1 MTAEAQLLQQIGRG
15 MQRLSEF
22 TEQELAI
29 ATAPKEEIFQTDM
42 VKLYRYRPQVEKPL
56 RVPLLIVYAL
66 VGRYQMIDLEA
77 ERSFVR
83 KLLGQGIDVYMVD
96 WGLPRRVH
104 RWVTM
109 DDYVNG
115 YLDDCVEEICARHG
129 VERINVLG
137 VCQGAVFSTCYAALH
152 PERVRNLILTVAP
165 LDFHADRGKVEPRAG
180 YMNLWTRAMKAEDV
194 DLLVD
199 SFGTLPGPLTGFMFL
214 MMNPVMNMTKY
225 TSDLVDLLGD
235 DKKLLN
241 FLHMETWIADRPDNP
256 GETVRQ
262 WLKDLY
268 QDNKLVRNE
277 LVLGGRRVDLRN
289 ITMPVLNVYAQG
301 DVIVPN
307 ACSISENVR
316 FGTSDYTE
324 LAVPGGHIGT
334 FVGGKAQAIL
344 APRIAE
350 WLKARM

>member
-115 YLDDCVEEICARHG
+115 YLDDCVEEILRETKVPH
-129 VERINVLG
+129 
-137 VCQGAVFSTCYAALH
+137 TAA
-152 PERVRNLILTVAP
+152 
-165 LDFHADRGKVEPRAG
+165 
-180 YMNLWTRAMKAEDV
+180 
-194 DLLVD
+194 
-199 SFGTLPGPLTGFMFL
+199 
-214 MMNPVMNMTKY
+214 
-225 TSDLVDLLGD
+225 
-235 DKKLLN
+235 
-241 FLHMETWIADRPDNP
+241 
-256 GETVRQ
+256 
-262 WLKDLY
+262 
-268 QDNKLVRNE
+268 
-277 LVLGGRRVDLRN
+277 
-289 ITMPVLNVYAQG
+289 
-301 DVIVPN
+301 
-307 ACSISENVR
+307 
-316 FGTSDYTE
+316 
-324 LAVPGGHIGT
+324 
-334 FVGGKAQAIL
+334 
-344 APRIAE
+344 
-350 WLKARM
+350 